1 MNESPLIVPSQI
13 ESDAPKKVTPIC
25 CIQINGSEITFYP
38 GVDDYVLKTALTEM
52 MKNVG

>member
-1 MNESPLIVPSQI
+1 MKESPLIVPIQL

-25 CIQINGSEITFYP
+25 CIQINRSEITFYP
-38 GVDDYVLKTALTEM
+38 GVDNNVLKTVLTEM

>member
-1 MNESPLIVPSQI
+1 MNESPLIVPIQL

-38 GVDDYVLKTALTEM
+38 GVDNDVLKTVLTEM
-52 MKNVG
+52 MKDVG

>member
-1 MNESPLIVPSQI
+1 MKESPLIVPIQL

-25 CIQINGSEITFYP
+25 CIQTNRSEITFYP
-38 GVDDYVLKTALTEM
+38 GVDHDVLKTVLTEM